1 MKSAQKTTY
10 KTMTSK
16 ILLRVVQESFKK
28 YVLNA
33 LPSSR
38 AYIISFIIFFFFFKD
53 LIDKTLATLI
63 KKKERTQINK
73 IRNAREDLTIGTM
86 EIQRTI

>member
-1 MKSAQKTTY
+1 MKLSTGF
-10 KTMTSK
+10 
-16 ILLRVVQESFKK
+16 FKK
-28 YVLNA
+28 
-33 LPSSR
+33 
-38 AYIISFIIFFFFFKD
+38 KD

>member
-1 MKSAQKTTY
+1 
-10 KTMTSK
+10 MTSK